1 MQLSVVFAM
10 LGSQDRAEELLNIAN
25 TDVNAALDAQEEWAN
40 SLEAKFKELGNA
52 ATLFWQT
59 FLDQETIAFFVEGLT
74 NLINLATTLVEKFG
88 SLAPTVMAITSS
100 YTVFNRHMRE
110 GITSIAEGLI
120 PSLGSYNQKLA
131 DEIEMHRTIIGVSK
145 LERAEKMQEVLTL
158 KASGQ
163 AYKIAAEEVKMY
175 NSAIAQSTAKMIGC
189 RVAGIA
195 LQAVLSVGVS
205 AAISGAIYLFQKF
218 ISESET
224 LSEKIDKTI
233 DSMNELRSEVSKA
246 VSIEENLAQYEKLN
260 KELELVV
267 EGSEKEQ
274 QLLEKI
280 ESIRQT
286 ISSEDVS
293 MEAIINNENLTLE
306 KQLALMQ
313 EINKERV
320 RKAVDKF
327 EDENN
332 QKDITKLEEGM
343 FYNLDLWKGQAE
355 ALKEARESG
364 SDVANWGGQLFDV
377 QLLTQKH
384 EELTEKLKSQY
395 SQWEEINSQIQYF
408 DENGVKVS
416 LTLSDLDDET
426 RELLDGILLS
436 TEAMEGLKNK
446 TKEQAEVVR
455 KTPEQVKALNEKY
468 VEACSN
474 LEEARELLDN
484 INENGMN
491 LDNAK
496 SVMDMFEDFVGNI
509 SDTAQVQEFLNDKI
523 REMADAQSEAYTNM
537 IREDEEFWE
546 NKMKNSDEWQTF
558 VNSMNESVRNFGAD
572 ILGEES
578 QDYINFMNTRAAQR
592 EIDYQ
597 NAKTM
602 GEAERILSAGVVN
615 DLSDYFAGLVDDK
628 GVYRGIDYSNVIE
641 FLNSQGAKEAET
653 VQQLRDLWNKYY
665 TQKAKALDTEL
676 KELEDKLDVVY
687 EGDRENVYGEMM
699 ALNKQNQQMQNLFK
713 DLDASFKGVSGGLN
727 QSGAGLKKP
736 SSSSSSSSGS
746 GSSSSSEVADLE
758 LTINRYHDLEDA
770 LNDVEKALKKN
781 QVLQKTAT
789 PTEKVKLM
797 KEEIELYKQ
806 QQKLLKEIW
815 DEQKKETA
823 EIKQEL
829 MKQGFIFDQFGNIQN
844 YTSQLIAFEKKA
856 NALSGTQKE
865 ATIEAVEAVV
875 DLIEQYEKLTNE
887 TLPNSESS
895 YLEMMDAIK
904 QAEKER
910 LEYITDVQKQISD
923 AIKSELEKRTEAIK
937 KQIEKERD
945 LYNSTYDEETYE
957 ADLRKEQRKLDELK
971 QQIANVSRDTSL
983 AGQLKLQQLM
993 DEYEAQQEIINN
1005 MIRENEHQ
1013 KGDQAFQ
1020 DALDKADE
1028 KLEEMLD
1035 PKSLANLVNQAL
1047 TTGFVTLNGEIV
1059 EVSNLLVQ
1067 MLEDSGDLFT
1077 AVGETLKS
1085 ELIDSLIV
1093 AKELMMDISS
1103 LTTTRSVDL
1112 GVGTAGYDLTTSAL
1126 QSRSLNLA
1134 SGSIGTASVS
1144 LTFENLLNIE
1154 GNLDHTIL
1162 GEVQV
1167 MLDEAQNQIIHKVS
1181 RALTTK

>member
-1 MQLSVVFAM
+1 MIGAT
-10 LGSQDRAEELLNIAN
+10 DRANELLEIAN
-25 TDVNAALDAQEEWAN
+25 NSSGVALETQKIWAE
-40 SLEAKFKELGNA
+40 SLDAKFKELNNSV
-52 ATLFWQT
+52 TLFWQT
-59 FLDQETIAFFVEGLT
+59 LLDSGSISSVVEGLT
-74 NLINLATTLVEKFG
+74 AMVNAVTKFVDTFG
-88 SLAPTVMAITSS
+88 AFPSVVFAATSS
-100 YTVFNRHMRE
+100 YTIFNKEMRQ
-110 GITSIAEGLI
+110 GISTITSGLI
-120 PSLGSYNQKLA
+120 PSYGALIDKINKKTSALKTAIEKDREVVAHLRA
-131 DEIEMHRTIIGVSK
+131 EIESHKELGLSTVSLTHNLNK
-145 LERAEKMQEVLTL
+145 KTAVLEKNTKALIVNQL
-158 KASGQ
+158 KT
-163 AYKIAAEEVKMY
+163 V
-175 NSAIAQSTAKMIGC
+175 
-189 RVAGIA
+189 A
-195 LQAVLSVGVS
+195 LQSALSFGLS
-205 AAISGAIYLFQKF
+205 AAISLGISLLTKF
-218 ISESET
+218 ISGLKSTEEQV
-224 LSEKIDKTI
+224 DNTI
-233 DSMNELRSEVSKA
+233 SSL
-246 VSIEENLAQYEKLN
+246 
-260 KELELVV
+260 KELSSAFESADLFESKLSALEEMTEQLEKVV
-267 EGSEKEQ
+267 EGSEEQ
-274 QLLEKI
+274 QDLLQKI
-280 ESIRQT
+280 ESIK
-286 ISSEDVS
+286 EDIANYDDQS
-293 MEAIINNENLTLE
+293 YMIIKNTNLTLE
-306 KQLALMQ
+306 EQLALLKQ
-313 EINKERV
+313 INKEKV
-320 RKAVDKF
+320 QEAVDKF
-327 EDENN
+327 EKEND
-332 QKDITKLEEGM
+332 QKTVTGLKNTLNYDANHWKAQEEA
-343 FYNLDLWKGQAE
+343 LAE
-355 ALKEARESG
+355 ALKQGLDEVTFRG
-364 SDVANWGGQLFDV
+364 KKYG
-377 QLLTQKH
+377 LTEFQKEH
-384 EELTEKLKSQY
+384 EEVAERIKSNYAKLTGISATLDDLKKQGG
-395 SQWEEINSQIQYF
+395 N
-408 DENGVKVS
+408 VS
-416 LTLSDLDDET
+416 LVVYDVTEQT
-426 RELLDGILLS
+426 AQIAKELLGIKDA
-436 TEAMEGLKNK
+436 TE
-446 TKEQAEVVR
+446 EVVEETDKYNR
-455 KTPEQVKALNEKY
+455 LVKRTPEQVRESVNSY
-468 VEACSN
+468 VDACEQ
-474 LEEARELLDN
+474 LENARELLET
-484 INENGMN
+484 INKEGMN
-491 LDNAK
+491 VENAQ
-496 SVMDMFEDFVGNI
+496 SLLGMFEDYTGNI
-509 SDTAQVQEFLNDKI
+509 TNTAEVQEFLNNKI
-523 REMADAQSEAYTNM
+523 KEMADSQAEAYDQMMRMDADYWNQKYK
-537 IREDEEFWE
+537 D
-546 NKMKNSDEWQTF
+546 SDDWVNY
-558 VNSMNESVRNFGAD
+558 VNSLENEVINITSKS
-572 ILGEES
+572 LGVQNQEFI
-578 QDYINFMNTRAAQR
+578 DFINSKGGFR
-592 EIDYQ
+592 EIDLSNAGNLLEAQEIAESETIKQLASFWKQFYTEKIAMLDADTQSLMDTYGSNLSKMPEEVQKQVRQ
-597 NAKTM
+597 NLLM
-602 GEAERILSAGVVN
+602 G
-615 DLSDYFAGLVDDK
+615 
-628 GVYRGIDYSNVIE
+628 
-641 FLNSQGAKEAET
+641 
-653 VQQLRDLWNKYY
+653 NKYKKDLY
-665 TQKAKALDTEL
+665 NAIKGLDNL
-676 KELEDKLDVVY
+676 KFDTKPY
-687 EGDRENVYGEMM
+687 IPNS
-699 ALNKQNQQMQNLFK
+699 NQNQIGK
-713 DLDASFKGVSGGLN
+713 R
-727 QSGAGLKKP
+727 P

-895 YLEMMDAIK
+895 YLEMMDTIK

-910 LEYITDVQKQISD
+910 LEYITEVQNKISE
-923 AIKSELEKRTEAIK
+923 AIQSELEKRTEAIK

-957 ADLRKEQRKLDELK
+957 SDLRRENRKLDELK
-971 QQIANVSRDTSL
+971 QQIANISRDTSL

-1093 AKELMMDISS
+1093 AKELMTDISS
-1103 LTTTRSVDL
+1103 LTMTRSVDL

-1134 SGSIGTASVS
+1134 SGNIGAASVS